1 MWGQKKILLSPFWSG
16 SKLNP
21 VVKNKKIEKKK
32 KKKKKKR
39 KKKKKKKVWIK
50 LQWRQQTI
58 HPRQYLARSG
68 WRGLCCLQLR
78 LDRRRVAMSR
88 CSCSTRWHQPTVLLL
103 QQRVWRYYISP
114 SLAGPRFK
122 IVQMF
127 RIMQS
132 TTTHTPSLFKPA
144 VSCECCNCNP
154 SWQQPYQ
161 LLLIP
166 I

>member
-1 MWGQKKILLSPFWSG
+1 MWGQKKNPSLLLWIWLKTKPCG
-16 SKLNP
+16 
-21 VVKNKKIEKKK
+21 I
-32 KKKKKKR
+32 KKKKKR
-39 KKKKKKKVWIK
+39 KKEVWIK
-50 LQWRQQTI
+50 LQRREQTI
-58 HPRQYLARSG
+58 HPWQYLARTG

-132 TTTHTPSLFKPA
+132 TTTHTHTPSLFKPA

-154 SWQQPYQ
+154 SWQLP
-161 LLLIP
+161 
-166 I
+166 